1 MRLGGSGLARKHDG
15 FSGDCR
21 ALRERDEARRDM
33 LASGLCVQPTID
45 IAFRTFIRY
54 MSTNTVIANIHAAF
68 LLVFPIT

>member
-1 MRLGGSGLARKHDG
+1 VEAGLLANTTAFPVTVALSGSATRPDARL
-15 FSGDCR
+15 
-21 ALRERDEARRDM
+21 